1 MKDLQTLKK
10 VQEAYLLM
18 QKAQKVLAS
27 IQVDFTLEMD
37 EMAKE
42 DKYQF
47 MKEQEGLAQDFS

>member
-42 DKYQF
+42 DKDQF